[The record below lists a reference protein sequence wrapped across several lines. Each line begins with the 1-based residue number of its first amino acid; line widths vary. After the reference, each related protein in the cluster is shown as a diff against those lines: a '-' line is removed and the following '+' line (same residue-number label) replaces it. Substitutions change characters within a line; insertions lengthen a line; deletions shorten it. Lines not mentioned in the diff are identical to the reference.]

1 MNALTLPEPIAAYF
15 AAEHD
20 PEALGRCFT
29 TQAILK
35 DDGRTLTGVNAIK
48 AFLAEASAKYRA
60 TSVPCAIARQEHC
73 HVVRHCQRQF
83 SRQPDPADLPF
94 RTATRP
100 DCSAGDHC
108 MSFDLQLGGL
118 RAVVT
123 GGTLGV
129 GAAVVRTLAEAG
141 VRVMTSARS
150 LPARPVEGVAYV
162 AADLSTAEGTGIF
175 AQAVLQAWD
184 GADILI
190 NVLGGSKTPGGG
202 FAAISDAHW
211 FAELNLN
218 LMPAVRL
225 DRALLPAMLAQRAGV
240 IIHVSSIQRMLPL
253 PESTTAYA
261 AAKAALTTYS
271 KSLSREVT
279 AKGVRVLSV
288 APGWIETEASREFA
302 ERIAAEA
309 GTDYE
314 GGKRLVMDWLGGIPV
329 GRPAAPQE
337 VADLITFLAS
347 PRSASISGTE
357 YRIDGGTV
365 STL

>member
-35 DDGRTLTGVNAIK
+35 DDGHTLTGVNAIK

-73 HVVRHCQRQF
+73 HVV
-83 SRQPDPADLPF
+83 P
-94 RTATRP
+94 RP
-100 DCSAGDHC
+100 DRSAGDHR

-141 VRVMTSARS
+141 ARVMTSARS

-175 AQAVLQAWD
+175 AQTVLQAWD

-190 NVLGGSKTPGGG
+190 NVLGGSKTPSGG

-302 ERIAAEA
+302 ERIAVEA